1 MRGLEFLVA
10 HPQRSRLFGEDHAR
24 AAVAMLGTVEKL
36 GELDLRLLELAAA
49 VPGDACW
56 RRAIDVATTRQGG
69 SRAAVRAVFAVL
81 GPEAVLSALSD
92 PKPVVRRAGIDEVM
106 VVRDQRAAPRLVEL
120 LADADLD
127 VARGAAMACGHLQV
141 AAAARPLVDRIAAI
155 DSDPEMRQECLRA
168 LGKVGGD
175 LAFPV
180 LQRALMEKG
189 RKIEL
194 RQQTKAESDY
204 AVAAAS
210 ILAREKFI
218 DWLADAE
225 KKWGLKFPKGASAAV
240 LEAARAL
247 IHQHGPDA
255 LRATAKLHFKT
266 AQQAM
271 A

>member
-1 MRGLEFLVA
+1 
-10 HPQRSRLFGEDHAR
+10 
-24 AAVAMLGTVEKL
+24 
-36 GELDLRLLELAAA
+36 
-49 VPGDACW
+49 
-56 RRAIDVATTRQGG
+56 
-69 SRAAVRAVFAVL
+69 
-81 GPEAVLSALSD
+81 
-92 PKPVVRRAGIDEVM
+92 
-106 VVRDQRAAPRLVEL
+106 
-120 LADADLD
+120 
-127 VARGAAMACGHLQV
+127 
-141 AAAARPLVDRIAAI
+141 
-155 DSDPEMRQECLRA
+155 
-168 LGKVGGD
+168 
-175 LAFPV
+175 
-180 LQRALMEKG
+180 MEKG

-225 KKWGLKFPKGASAAV
+225 KKWGVKFPKGASAAV

-266 AQQAM
+266 AQQAL